1 MIKINENI
9 ILKCQHRTRQ
19 IDYTNDKSKVRRR
32 LSYRDTILEI
42 TPTSEDEVSRLNEVM
57 RVDELTSLSQ
67 FKIWNIIEDGIKLID
82 TYLLHP
88 DFPEFDLKKVKES
101 ARESSFYDGDIEDY
115 IADNFDMWAE
125 TEETLIKD
133 FIKQMIN

>member
-19 IDYTNDKSKVRRR
+19 IDYTNDKTKVRRR

-42 TPTSEDEVSRLNEVM
+42 TPTSEDEVSSLNEVM
-57 RVDELTSLSQ
+57 RVDELTWLSQ

-88 DFPEFDLKKVKES
+88 DFPDFDLNKVKES

-125 TEETLIKD
+125 TDETLINSSKHR
-133 FIKQMIN
+133 IS

>member
-19 IDYTNDKSKVRRR
+19 IDYTNDKTKVRRR

-42 TPTSEDEVSRLNEVM
+42 TPTSEDEVSSLNEVM
-57 RVDELTSLSQ
+57 RVDELTWLSQ

-88 DFPEFDLKKVKES
+88 DFPDFDLNKVKES

-125 TEETLIKD
+125 TDETLINSSKHR
-133 FIKQMIN
+133 IN